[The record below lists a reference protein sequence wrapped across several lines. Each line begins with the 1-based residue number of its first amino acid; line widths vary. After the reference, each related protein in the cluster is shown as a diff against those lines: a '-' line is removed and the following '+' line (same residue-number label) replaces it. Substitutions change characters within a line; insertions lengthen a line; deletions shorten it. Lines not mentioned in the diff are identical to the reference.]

1 MHRMR
6 RSNDEGSTTRS
17 LDDYILS
24 KSYFRA
30 RISPMYGRSPT
41 REGQARATR
50 SRNRSQRAPPRAA
63 SPSPTSGAA
72 RGIPARVCRIL
83 GTAPPARA
91 SRAAASSI
99 SSSCLPVSVRTSG
112 GSGPTAPPARDL
124 PSGNDCAEL
133 ADLGGEHHDTIA
145 VVAHE
150 YLGVD
155 PVHLEGSVRALDR
168 HLERRDARRGV
179 WRPLVPRGPL
189 QIPRRLLPLPTATTR
204 LSAGKRH
211 PMRAR

>member
-1 MHRMR
+1 MR

-63 SPSPTSGAA
+63 SPISNFGRSPRDTSTGLSHP
-72 RGIPARVCRIL
+72 RDC
-83 GTAPPARA
+83 TTCA
-91 SRAAASSI
+91 SLRAAASSI

-112 GSGPTAPPARDL
+112 GSGPTAPPGPGSTVRYI
-124 PSGNDCAEL
+124 CAEL

-168 HLERRDARRGV
+168 HLERRDARRVCGDSS
-179 WRPLVPRGPL
+179 RTAGPTSDSETAFAAADGDD
-189 QIPRRLLPLPTATTR
+189 QIV
-204 LSAGKRH
+204 SAGKRH